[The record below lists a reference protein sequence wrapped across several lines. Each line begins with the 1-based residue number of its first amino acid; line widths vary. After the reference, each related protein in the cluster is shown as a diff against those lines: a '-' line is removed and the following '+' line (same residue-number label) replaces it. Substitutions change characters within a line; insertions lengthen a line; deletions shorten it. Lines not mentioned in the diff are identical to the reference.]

1 MIINLYKYRYIIAL
15 VIILLAAIP
24 LVYKYG
30 TVPEK
35 QIPRKEIKKN
45 LLCGEFL
52 TWDEVNSI
60 FPKYSRATVIDYDT
74 RLKFRVQRRGGTY
87 HADVQ
92 PLTADDT
99 SIMKKIYNGQW
110 SWKRKAVIIQLDSGK
125 KIAASMNGMPHGQGA
140 IERNNFNGHF
150 CIHFRDSITHGS
162 RKLNLAHQIMIW
174 KSANILDQ
182 KLQGLNQQQV
192 IEVFVTAVEQGAMDI
207 AGKTINSGKDV
218 RPLLKV
224 LSTIEYI
231 RIGGIEKVKENSFS
245 VELYLVFKNSKKEI
259 SRNLLVTTRRIKS
272 CWKIDAQSLEPLVDT
287 IR

>member
-15 VIILLAAIP
+15 AIILLAAIP
-24 LVYKYG
+24 LIYKYG
-30 TVPEK
+30 MVPEK
-35 QIPRKEIKKN
+35 QIPRKEIKEKS
-45 LLCGEFL
+45 LYGEFL
-52 TWDEVNSI
+52 KWDEVNRV
-60 FPKYSRATVIDYDT
+60 FPKYSRAKIIDFDT
-74 RLKFRVQRRGGTY
+74 HLTFNVQRRGGTY

-99 SIMKKIYNGQW
+99 AIMKKIYNGKW

-140 IERNNFNGHF
+140 IENNNFNGHF
-150 CIHFRDSITHGS
+150 CIHFQDSITHGS
-162 RKLNLAHQIMIW
+162 RKLDLAHQIMIW

-182 KLQGLNQQQV
+182 KLQGMDQQQV
-192 IEVFVTAVEQGAMDI
+192 IEVFVTALDQGEMHI
-207 AGKTINSGKDV
+207 AGKMIDSGKDV

-231 RIGGIEKVKENSFS
+231 RIGSIEKVKENSLS

-272 CWKIDAQSLEPLVDT
+272 CWKIDARSLEPLADT